1 MVLAA
6 TNRPWDLDEALRRRL
21 EKRIYIALPTKECR
35 KQLFD
40 INLKA
45 TTIANEVDFNYL
57 VNHTKGYSG
66 ADIASVCRDAAMM
79 PMRRNLMKMRAKGG
93 INSEVVDK
101 IKNEVDVPISFND
114 FKEALSNTS
123 KSVSNQDLER
133 YKKWMD
139 QFGAT

>member
-21 EKRIYIALPTKECR
+21 EKRIYIALPTNDGR

-40 INLKA
+40 INLKN
-45 TTIANEVDFNYL
+45 TSCSSEVDFAYL

-79 PMRRNLMKMRAKGG
+79 QMRRKLTKMRSQGG
-93 INSEVVDK
+93 INPEVVNK

-123 KSVSNQDLER
+123 KSVSS
-133 YKKWMD
+133 
-139 QFGAT
+139 